1 MKVLL
6 TGGAGF
12 IGSHIAV
19 ELLQGG
25 FEVVVVDNYS
35 NSDVSV
41 NDKIKE
47 AALTPASNQVS
58 GPDHNNYPLF
68 TNHYSLESDLP
79 ITFYY
84 GDCRDGLFMDQVFRE
99 HEIDAVIHLAG
110 LKAVGESVAKPLEYY
125 DNNIGSTLV
134 LTQCMRD
141 HGVKK
146 LIFSSSATVY
156 SGDNTVPLTEESKTG
171 NCTNPYGW
179 TKYMIERMLIDIA
192 AADPEWSIVLLRYF
206 NPVGAHPSGL
216 IGENP
221 NGIPNN
227 LMPYICRVAKQ
238 CARDKVHGAEKE
250 ENTPY
255 NYLSVYGN
263 DYDTPDGTGVR
274 DYIHVVDLAQG
285 HVAALSYLYRMV
297 GAQPINLGT
306 GHGYSVLDMV
316 SAFERVNG
324 VNVPYKIVARRP
336 GDLATVYADPS
347 KAAKELLWQ
356 AQFSLEDMVRDC
368 WHYISNS
375 DGGKDNN

>member
-47 AALTPASNQVS
+47 AALTLYSNQGS
-58 GPDHNNYPLF
+58 GTDHNNCSLSTVHCPLV
-68 TNHYSLESDLP
+68 ESDLP

-156 SGDNTVPLTEESKTG
+156 SGDNMVPLTEESKTG

-179 TKYMIERMLIDIA
+179 TKYMIERMLMDMA
-192 AADPEWSIVLLRYF
+192 AADKEWSIVLLRYF

-227 LMPYICRVAKQ
+227 LMPFICRVAK
-238 CARDKVHGAEKE
+238 A
-250 ENTPY
+250 NLTPESEAVLTPNSSNSPY
-255 NYLSVYGN
+255 GYLSVFGN

-285 HVAALSYLYRMV
+285 HVAALSYLYRMT

-324 VNVPYKIVARRP
+324 VKVPYKIVARRS
-336 GDLATVYADPS
+336 GDLATVYADPN

-356 AQFSLEDMVRDC
+356 AKFGLDDMVRDG
-368 WHYISNS
+368 WKYINKEQ
-375 DGGKDNN
+375 G